1 MTFLSK
7 LLAAREFTLPPFD
20 LEPLAF
26 ELSSAVEDDELLLDR
41 VVSVTGGQPNVV
53 ALSQPVPTAGELHQT
68 IERHLGKA
76 GGEPARPADGAEELR
91 EALAELRR
99 SLG

>member
-26 ELSSAVEDDELLLDR
+26 ELAAAQEDELLLDR
-41 VVSVTGGQPNVV
+41 VVSLSEGQPNVV
-53 ALSQPVPTAGELHQT
+53 ALSQPVPTAGELHQC
-68 IERHLGKA
+68 IERHLGRV
-76 GGEPARPADGAEELR
+76 GDEPPPPADGAEELR